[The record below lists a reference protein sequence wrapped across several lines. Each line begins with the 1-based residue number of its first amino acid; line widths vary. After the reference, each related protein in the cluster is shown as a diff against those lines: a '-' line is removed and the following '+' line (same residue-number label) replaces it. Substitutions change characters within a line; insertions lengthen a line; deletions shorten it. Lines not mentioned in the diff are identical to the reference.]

1 LVPTIGIDM
10 TSNAES
16 GPASGHGHVG
26 ASGPTRS
33 LWLHLLKLSSGAS
46 AAGLALCAVPAALL
60 DGAGGA
66 LSSSAGGLLV
76 MLFFGIS
83 LLVGHLVGRSN
94 PSGAIGVFVAT
105 YFIKVVGF
113 AAVLFVVGAPQWLHA
128 RWFVAG
134 AVTAVVLWQ
143 AAEIFGFSKARLQ
156 IYNDPE
162 PKETPDA

>member
-33 LWLHLLKLSSGAS
+33 LWLHLLKLSSAAS

-83 LLVGHLVGRSN
+83 LLVGHFVGRSN